1 MTPQKKPVTL
11 LGFLRCWHRE
21 PSYAHCKSTVRGE
34 ECAHSEIWP
43 IRKNP
48 VQREGGAWLLF
59 GLGRGFALIVCTLQ
73 LCSCLS
79 FGTDVYVS
87 SPDRDSANEIEASRS
102 LAGVRAKMQTFLRQ
116 GPPAAKK
123 KADDALVALS
133 QTLHEPRPTDSG
145 CYCGDVSA
153 PAQ

>member
-1 MTPQKKPVTL
+1 MSGKVMTPKKKPVTL
-11 LGFLRCWHRE
+11 LSFLRCWHRE

-43 IRKNP
+43 IRKKP
-48 VQREGGAWLLF
+48 VQREGGGGWLLF

-116 GPPAAKK
+116 GPPAATKK
-123 KADDALVALS
+123 R
-133 QTLHEPRPTDSG
+133 QMTHW
-145 CYCGDVSA
+145 
-153 PAQ
+153 

>member
-1 MTPQKKPVTL
+1 MCAQRNLAHPKK
-11 LGFLRCWHRE
+11 
-21 PSYAHCKSTVRGE
+21 SCKERWE
-34 ECAHSEIWP
+34 
-43 IRKNP
+43 
-48 VQREGGAWLLF
+48 AWLLF

-133 QTLHEPRPTDSG
+133 QLFHEPRPIDSG